1 MNEELKQDLSAM
13 LDDELEMNRA
23 LKLMGRVSS
32 DQELSKLMHRYQIA
46 QELMH
51 SPDALVPDAGFAD
64 RIAGLIAEEPAILAP
79 RVSLSRRYR
88 DKVVNLA
95 LAASVAA
102 VAILVGRS
110 ITAHSPMESGE
121 ILAQVQMES
130 PTVKASME
138 PDLRD
143 YLTMHNESSQKAGT
157 AGVLPSVRLVSGA
170 AAGR

>member
-79 RVSLSRRYR
+79 RVSSRRYR

-110 ITAHSPMESGE
+110 ITAHSPVESGE